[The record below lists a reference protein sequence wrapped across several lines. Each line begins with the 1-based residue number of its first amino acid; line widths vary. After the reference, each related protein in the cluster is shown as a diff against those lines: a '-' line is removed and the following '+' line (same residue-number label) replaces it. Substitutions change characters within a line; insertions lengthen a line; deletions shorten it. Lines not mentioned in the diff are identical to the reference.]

1 MVEREGVLESVGG
14 DVPMRPRPADVV
26 DQHIQSRVRL
36 EDLGGQSAHLGLG
49 GHVRDEHVH
58 RGVAALPSDVRRGCL
73 GSPAVPAGD
82 ADSRTQGSQRGGS
95 RHADAAGAAGDEDH
109 LAGHRLRHG
118 HADET
123 KERLALKL
131 VAITFF
137 VLAAHVSVEG
147 IRSLIG
153 GEAPDRSAV
162 GIVLLAIS
170 VGVMPL
176 LAGAKR
182 RVGEQLGTIR

>member
-1 MVEREGVLESVGG
+1 MPMPP
-14 DVPMRPRPADVV
+14 VPQV
-26 DQHIQSRVRL
+26 
-36 EDLGGQSAHLGLG
+36 
-49 GHVRDEHVH
+49 
-58 RGVAALPSDVRRGCL
+58 
-73 GSPAVPAGD
+73 
-82 ADSRTQGSQRGGS
+82 TKT
-95 RHADAAGAAGDEDH
+95 H